1 MLPSLLAHD
10 IQQGITQFLITGFE
24 PADGFF
30 HGVMHRFV
38 DNEAAWMKGPYL
50 QVGLPFRHDSAGRDF
65 FSGCQ
70 TEHPAYTH
78 QCEAWQRLASDRM
91 AAHTL
96 VATGTGS
103 GKTECFVYPA
113 LDHCAR
119 ARQAGEGGIKALV
132 IYPMNALAM
141 DQARRF
147 ARFIASTP
155 AFHGLRVGLFVGGN
169 AGAPGS
175 GMLMTPES
183 VITDRD
189 TMRRH
194 PPDILL
200 TNYKMLDYLLIRPRD
215 RQLWDH
221 NSPTTLRYVVV
232 DELHTFDGA
241 QGTDLALLLRRLQA
255 RLHTP
260 TGHLICVGT
269 SATLGDTVDTAP
281 LREYARQVF
290 GVPFDAHSVIT
301 ENRLSATEF
310 LGDAPIE
317 HVLQPR
323 ADLGTVLDPA
333 QYTSPE
339 AALAAWVP
347 VFFPELPVPTD
358 VSAKKFRVALGELLK
373 RHLLFANLI
382 RLLKGRVI
390 SLQELQQQMQGPLPE
405 SARAHIR
412 LVLDALLALVAWS
425 LAPGGQGPLVTL
437 RVQVWMRELRRMV
450 GKVTSDPARVELRP
464 DKDLKA
470 RPEGFY
476 LPLIQC
482 SECHTTGWLSRLA
495 PASRKL
501 STRLDE
507 IYNTW
512 FSGRSEAVR
521 LYPGEAWRR
530 PYVAGVP
537 QHVCCACGNLQPNPG
552 GCQACGHDELVAVF
566 RTTGTRSRTRGN
578 ATFTWHDS
586 TCPACGQRDRQ
597 VLLGARNATLGAQ
610 VVADSWASPFND
622 DKKLIA
628 FSDSVQDAAHR
639 AGFFGARTYTNTV
652 RTAMAR
658 AIDYLV
664 PGPKAP
670 HPNPLPEGEG
680 AAVPWDIFLQQFE
693 QLWRQPGSPLHMD
706 RERFVAEFIAPN
718 MTWQRDWA
726 QELLVHGALP
736 AASPLPERVQKRL
749 AWQAVAEFTYLS
761 HRGRNL
767 ERIGKAALAPRT
779 ALVEQAAQQLTP
791 RLHESLGL
799 RGLAEATVF
808 QWLWGWLTHLRRR
821 GGVMHPELTT
831 LARDGAIWALVNTAG
846 RRDWMPALGERTPRP
861 VFLSLGQHPDFDRL
875 TSQRGTTWWERW
887 LETVLGR
894 DVLLPTNI
902 CEPLYHVAIEVAE
915 AVGLCVRT
923 ASSRGDAIALA
934 PGALDL
940 HTHTRGLQSTAGRRK
955 LTVPAEVAQRLLGM
969 PCLDAPQDHYT
980 EVVEV
985 PGWWATRFSQ
995 GDLRRVIAAEHTG
1008 LLGREEREAL
1018 EQRFK
1023 AREPQPWYENLLSA
1037 TPTLEMGVD
1046 IGDLSSVLL
1055 CAVPPNQASFLQ
1067 RIGRAGRRDGNAMTT
1082 TLADGNSPH
1091 DLYFF
1096 EQTHE
1101 MLAGEVTPPGVFLR
1115 AAEVLRRQ
1123 LFAFCLDDWVGSGV
1137 PVTAL
1142 PDDTSRALDALSRKD
1157 PSRFPFTFL
1166 DHVLTNEP
1174 ALLQAFLDLLDA
1186 DLDTQ
1191 TQQRL
1196 RDFMRGTDEVDS
1208 LRVRLSK
1215 ALEELLKERQAYQK
1229 RALQLRK
1236 QIDTLRA
1243 RPQDEATQHEIDS
1256 LQRERQSALELIS
1269 EINQRE
1275 LLRTLTDDGLI
1286 PNYAFPEAGIEL
1298 KSILWRRR
1306 TAEDRG
1312 AGQYLALPAITYE
1325 RPAASALSEFAPE
1338 NRFYANQR
1346 RVEVDQI
1353 NMALASLETWR
1364 LCPSC
1369 HHMQNLMVQADTHV
1383 ACPRC
1388 GDPMWCDQAQR
1399 RELLRFRQAIANS
1412 DDTRVR
1418 IDDSAE
1424 DREPRYYLRQ
1434 LLVDF
1439 EVADVREAWQLKARD
1454 LPFGFEFIAQAT
1466 FRDVNFGELGKPGA
1480 DFKVANRES
1489 PRPGF
1494 RLCRHCGK
1502 VQGTP
1507 RQSADGEPEQAHAFD
1522 CDKRD
1527 AHDTASIV
1535 DCLYLYREFASEAL
1549 RILVPYTT
1557 RGVDEE
1563 VVQSF
1568 IAALQLGLKKC
1579 FGGKVDH
1586 LRITTQEEP
1595 GKDGGPRRA
1604 YVLLYDSVPGGTG
1617 YLHQLLAQDAT
1628 TLVDV
1633 FKQALEAITQCPC
1646 TLEAEKDGCYRCVY
1660 QYRQGRVMEL
1670 VSRDRARE
1678 VLTELV
1684 SATDQLE
1691 RVPTIADIFINP
1703 NFDSALEARF
1713 IEALRHLSG
1722 VEGLP
1727 TVKLVQDIV
1736 NGKSGYLLEVAS
1748 QRYWIE
1754 PQVEL
1759 ADTDGVRV
1767 ACKPDFVIWPGKAS
1781 ASRRPIAVFC
1791 DGWTYHR
1798 ETVREDAQKRSAL
1811 VASGRFWV
1819 WSVTSDD
1826 VKAALDGG
1834 LSTDLESPLTSMH
1847 AHTGEMA
1854 PPSLPRAEP
1863 QAYTRHAIAQLLTL
1877 LGKPAADTEDPAMD
1891 QPRKNA
1897 IWATFVMVAP
1907 PGSPAAVQAE
1917 ARLHDV
1923 WLTTARLGAG
1933 RLGAA
1938 CRRV

>member
-1 MLPSLLAHD
+1 
-10 IQQGITQFLITGFE
+10 
-24 PADGFF
+24 
-30 HGVMHRFV
+30 
-38 DNEAAWMKGPYL
+38 
-50 QVGLPFRHDSAGRDF
+50 
-65 FSGCQ
+65 
-70 TEHPAYTH
+70 
-78 QCEAWQRLASDRM
+78 
-91 AAHTL
+91 
-96 VATGTGS
+96 
-103 GKTECFVYPA
+103 
-113 LDHCAR
+113 
-119 ARQAGEGGIKALV
+119 
-132 IYPMNALAM
+132 
-141 DQARRF
+141 
-147 ARFIASTP
+147 
-155 AFHGLRVGLFVGGN
+155 
-169 AGAPGS
+169 
-175 GMLMTPES
+175 
-183 VITDRD
+183 
-189 TMRRH
+189 
-194 PPDILL
+194 
-200 TNYKMLDYLLIRPRD
+200 
-215 RQLWDH
+215 
-221 NSPTTLRYVVV
+221 
-232 DELHTFDGA
+232 
-241 QGTDLALLLRRLQA
+241 
-255 RLHTP
+255 
-260 TGHLICVGT
+260 
-269 SATLGDTVDTAP
+269 
-281 LREYARQVF
+281 
-290 GVPFDAHSVIT
+290 
-301 ENRLSATEF
+301 
-310 LGDAPIE
+310 
-317 HVLQPR
+317 
-323 ADLGTVLDPA
+323 
-333 QYTSPE
+333 
-339 AALAAWVP
+339 
-347 VFFPELPVPTD
+347 
-358 VSAKKFRVALGELLK
+358 
-373 RHLLFANLI
+373 
-382 RLLKGRVI
+382 
-390 SLQELQQQMQGPLPE
+390 
-405 SARAHIR
+405 
-412 LVLDALLALVAWS
+412 
-425 LAPGGQGPLVTL
+425 
-437 RVQVWMRELRRMV
+437 
-450 GKVTSDPARVELRP
+450 
-464 DKDLKA
+464 
-470 RPEGFY
+470 
-476 LPLIQC
+476 
-482 SECHTTGWLSRLA
+482 
-495 PASRKL
+495 
-501 STRLDE
+501 
-507 IYNTW
+507 
-512 FSGRSEAVR
+512 
-521 LYPGEAWRR
+521 
-530 PYVAGVP
+530 
-537 QHVCCACGNLQPNPG
+537 
-552 GCQACGHDELVAVF
+552 
-566 RTTGTRSRTRGN
+566 
-578 ATFTWHDS
+578 
-586 TCPACGQRDRQ
+586 
-597 VLLGARNATLGAQ
+597 
-610 VVADSWASPFND
+610 
-622 DKKLIA
+622 
-628 FSDSVQDAAHR
+628 
-639 AGFFGARTYTNTV
+639 
-652 RTAMAR
+652 
-658 AIDYLV
+658 
-664 PGPKAP
+664 
-670 HPNPLPEGEG
+670 
-680 AAVPWDIFLQQFE
+680 
-693 QLWRQPGSPLHMD
+693 
-706 RERFVAEFIAPN
+706 
-718 MTWQRDWA
+718 
-726 QELLVHGALP
+726 
-736 AASPLPERVQKRL
+736 
-749 AWQAVAEFTYLS
+749 
-761 HRGRNL
+761 
-767 ERIGKAALAPRT
+767 
-779 ALVEQAAQQLTP
+779 
-791 RLHESLGL
+791 
-799 RGLAEATVF
+799 
-808 QWLWGWLTHLRRR
+808 
-821 GGVMHPELTT
+821 
-831 LARDGAIWALVNTAG
+831 
-846 RRDWMPALGERTPRP
+846 
-861 VFLSLGQHPDFDRL
+861 
-875 TSQRGTTWWERW
+875 
-887 LETVLGR
+887 
-894 DVLLPTNI
+894 
-902 CEPLYHVAIEVAE
+902 
-915 AVGLCVRT
+915 
-923 ASSRGDAIALA
+923 
-934 PGALDL
+934 
-940 HTHTRGLQSTAGRRK
+940 
-955 LTVPAEVAQRLLGM
+955 
-969 PCLDAPQDHYT
+969 
-980 EVVEV
+980 
-985 PGWWATRFSQ
+985 
-995 GDLRRVIAAEHTG
+995 
-1008 LLGREEREAL
+1008 
-1018 EQRFK
+1018 
-1023 AREPQPWYENLLSA
+1023 
-1037 TPTLEMGVD
+1037 
-1046 IGDLSSVLL
+1046 
-1055 CAVPPNQASFLQ
+1055 
-1067 RIGRAGRRDGNAMTT
+1067 
-1082 TLADGNSPH
+1082 
-1091 DLYFF
+1091 
-1096 EQTHE
+1096 
-1101 MLAGEVTPPGVFLR
+1101 
-1115 AAEVLRRQ
+1115 
-1123 LFAFCLDDWVGSGV
+1123 
-1137 PVTAL
+1137 
-1142 PDDTSRALDALSRKD
+1142 
-1157 PSRFPFTFL
+1157 
-1166 DHVLTNEP
+1166 
-1174 ALLQAFLDLLDA
+1174 
-1186 DLDTQ
+1186 
-1191 TQQRL
+1191 
-1196 RDFMRGTDEVDS
+1196 MRGTDEVDS

-1369 HHMQNLMVQADTHV
+1369 HHMQNLTVQADTHV

-1507 RQSADGEPEQAHAFD
+1507 RQSEDGEPEQAHAFD

-1557 RGVDEE
+1557 KGVDEE

-1826 VKAALDGG
+1826 VKAALDGE
-1834 LSTDLESPLTSMH
+1834 LNTDLESPLTSMH
-1847 AHTGEMA
+1847 AHAGEMA

-1917 ARLHDV
+1917 VRLHDV
-1923 WLTTARLGAG
+1923 WPRLPSWAQDVSEPHAVACSRDGVEPAMYFRWPRAFVHGTAVDLQPPGILVLNDGEPADEATRHMHWRRWLHLYNTFQTLTGVLLATTEGLQYHDYETITLAVTKTAGMQPTDAMSQAWASVLDRVLPEVKAGMHKLMEADVPPPDEVGYEHANDSGDVDAEAEAAWCAAQVVVLTEAQAEYASIWQAQGWTTVLARGAWEVTVHDKLTTAGAHP
-1933 RLGAA
+1933 
-1938 CRRV
+1938 